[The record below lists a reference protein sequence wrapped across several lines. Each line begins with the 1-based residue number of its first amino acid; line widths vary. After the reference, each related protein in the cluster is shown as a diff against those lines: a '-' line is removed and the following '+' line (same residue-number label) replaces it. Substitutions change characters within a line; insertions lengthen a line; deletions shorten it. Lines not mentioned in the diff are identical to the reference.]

1 MKKNKEN
8 EKNKKNKKKRRIS
21 RIHWLIYLALFA
33 LSLVAI
39 SFFGG
44 TVSYSFFFAV
54 LLIPPVCLIYLIIV
68 LLRFRIYQEIGSR
81 TIVSGDPVSYF
92 FTLQN
97 EDRLAFSS
105 VHVRFYSDFSEIEKL
120 PENPEYE
127 LLPNDRYTYETRL
140 ICRYRGE
147 YEVGVRDVVLTDF
160 MKLFRL
166 RYRFPG
172 TIRASVLPKIVEIH
186 EISALKNLQ
195 APILTERYD
204 QVTEPDSVLRDYV
217 AGDPVKLIGWKKS
230 ARAGKL
236 KVRNLIREERNGAAL
251 LFSTRREDKEA
262 PESYIPAENKI
273 LEIVIAIMLY
283 AAGESIPLSLIRTGK
298 KDAEKIGSI
307 SDFEHYYARTPEISF
322 GRTETLSDLFRV
334 PAVRSSIS
342 ELPILFIVEREISE
356 ELYSEAL
363 AYAESGHTVILYTVT
378 KEQLPDF
385 ADGISERLA
394 IVSVGPDQDLKEV
407 L

>member
-1 MKKNKEN
+1 MDTTKKE
-8 EKNKKNKKKRRIS
+8 RRATLF
-21 RIHWLIYLALFA
+21 HWLILLALFA
-33 LSLVAI
+33 LALVAI

-54 LLIPPVCLIYLIIV
+54 LLIPVICLIYLIIV

-105 VHVRFYSDFSEIEKL
+105 VRVRFYSDFSEIEKV

-140 ICRYRGE
+140 LCKYRGE
-147 YEVGVRDVVLTDF
+147 YEVGVKDVILTDF
-160 MKLFRL
+160 LKLFRL

-172 TIRASVLPKIVEIH
+172 AIHASVLPKIVEVS

-204 QVTEPDSVLRDYV
+204 QVSEPDSVLRDYV
-217 AGDPVKLIGWKKS
+217 AGDPLKLIGWKKS

-236 KVRNLIREERNGAAL
+236 KVRNLIREEPNGAAL
-251 LFSTRREDKEA
+251 LFSARREDGEEPEA
-262 PESYIPAENKI
+262 YIPAENKI
-273 LEIVIAIMLY
+273 LELVIAIMLY
-283 AAGESIPLSLIRTGK
+283 AAGENIPLSVFRTGK
-298 KDAEKIGSI
+298 KSADQIGSM
-307 SDFEHYYARTPEISF
+307 SDFEQYYAKTPEISF
-322 GRTETLSDLFRV
+322 GRTEKPENLLRN
-334 PAVRSSIS
+334 PQIRGKIA
-342 ELPILFIVEREISE
+342 ELPVLFLVTREISE
-356 ELYSEAL
+356 ELYAEAL
-363 AYAESGHTVILYTVT
+363 AFAEQGHTVILYTVT
-378 KEQLPDF
+378 KEPLPDY
-385 ADGISERLA
+385 ADGISDRLA
-394 IVSVGPDQDLKEV
+394 VIPAGPDRDVKEV